1 MRIFKGSTNF
11 RCSAESPIMLVW
23 VSLPYLPV
31 HFIHCKFAMFSI
43 VAAIGTSLYIDHA
56 IASINRPSIAGVL
69 VEYHVS

>member
-1 MRIFKGSTNF
+1 
-11 RCSAESPIMLVW
+11 MLVW

-43 VAAIGTSLYIDHA
+43 VAAIGTSLHVDHA